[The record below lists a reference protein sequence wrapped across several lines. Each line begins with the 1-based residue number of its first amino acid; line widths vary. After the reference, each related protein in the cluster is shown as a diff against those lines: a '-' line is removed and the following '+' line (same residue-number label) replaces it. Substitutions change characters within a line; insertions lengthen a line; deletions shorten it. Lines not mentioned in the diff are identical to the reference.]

1 MSTKVLLATLAG
13 FVTMFLLGWLFWG
26 YLFMDTFKSLS
37 NPVEGAERAEP
48 ILWAI
53 ALSNVAWAYLYAYIF
68 DRWASISTF
77 KGGAMA
83 GALMALLIGL
93 TLDLVMY
100 ATLTMPTLQGLA
112 LDVVLNLV
120 VGAIGGGVIG
130 WVLGNQ
136 SK

>member
-1 MSTKVLLATLAG
+1 
-13 FVTMFLLGWLFWG
+13 MFLLGWLLWG
-26 YLFMDTFKSLS
+26 YLFMDTFRSLS

-93 TLDLVMY
+93 SMDLVMY

-120 VGAIGGGVIG
+120 VGGIGGGVIG